1 MLAWFRALM
10 PKEERF
16 FDLFEQHAVLVV
28 AGAESLRAALDGGP
42 DLPQHLQAVV
52 ERENEADAITR
63 EVLLAIRRT
72 FITPFDRGDIKDL
85 ITAMDDAVDQMN
97 KTTKTIRLFKVTEF
111 EPEMVQMADR
121 IVRAAQIVQQA
132 IPLLRAISTH
142 AAQISGLTEQVSKI
156 EGETDDLHDAARS
169 RLFEVKGPEGA
180 LHFWVASEILDP
192 LESVMDRLEDVANE
206 LHGTMIEHV

>member
-1 MLAWFRALM
+1 M
-10 PKEERF
+10 
-16 FDLFEQHAVLVV
+16 V

-42 DLPQHLQAVV
+42 ALPQHLQAVV
-52 ERENEADAITR
+52 ERENEADAVTR
-63 EVLLAIRRT
+63 EVLLAIRRS

-85 ITAMDDAVDQMN
+85 ITAMDDAVDQMQ

-121 IVRAAQIVQQA
+121 IVQAAQVVQQA

-142 AAQISGLTEQVSKI
+142 AAQIGSLTEQVSKI

-180 LHFWVASEILDP
+180 LHFWVASEILDH

-206 LHGTMIEHV
+206 IHGTVIEHV